1 MTAHC
6 YPKGC
11 FFRTLSDIRNSHITV
26 MGLGLNGGGESS
38 VRFFLKHGAYV
49 TVTDMKNRDGLLPT
63 IKSLESDPSLDKTR
77 LTYVLGEHRVED
89 FSEADCV
96 IKNPGIKYDGN
107 KFLAAAKVIET
118 DLSIFLHFTKS
129 PIIAVTGSKGKSS
142 TVSAIQYGLEKA
154 GFTSF
159 SGGNIT
165 VSPLSFLEKTNEKTI
180 VVLELSSWQ
189 LADLRGRTV
198 LRPHIAV
205 ITKIVPD
212 HQNFYHSMEAYI
224 ADKKLIYAD
233 QTENDFTII
242 DADEDEPG
250 SGPSNGSTWGTVF
263 AAETKGMVL
272 NYSRRPLPHGILGVW
287 QETAADG
294 SFHGVARLPRTMLS
308 SAAQKNMDDTETILG
323 PLAVPGDHMKTN
335 VLNAALVLRLMK
347 IAPEK
352 IIRILGNWEG
362 LPHRLQY
369 FFSWTPDQQKNA
381 GIKTRLCSVKFYN
394 DSCAT
399 VPEAAAAASQ
409 AFGHPV
415 ILLCG
420 GTEKGLSMAPLAAS
434 LSCHH
439 HEMPV
444 KSLYLL
450 AGSATDEL
458 CTLLRKYKVSY
469 NGPYPSLE
477 DMLTA
482 VKRKLSETASSSLLQ
497 TDETIVFS
505 PGATSFG
512 MFINEFDRGTKF
524 METVRQL
531 FGTA

>member
-1 MTAHC
+1 
-6 YPKGC
+6 
-11 FFRTLSDIRNSHITV
+11 
-26 MGLGLNGGGESS
+26 
-38 VRFFLKHGAYV
+38 
-49 TVTDMKNRDGLLPT
+49 
-63 IKSLESDPSLDKTR
+63 
-77 LTYVLGEHRVED
+77 
-89 FSEADCV
+89 
-96 IKNPGIKYDGN
+96 
-107 KFLAAAKVIET
+107 
-118 DLSIFLHFTKS
+118 
-129 PIIAVTGSKGKSS
+129 
-142 TVSAIQYGLEKA
+142 
-154 GFTSF
+154 
-159 SGGNIT
+159 
-165 VSPLSFLEKTNEKTI
+165 
-180 VVLELSSWQ
+180 
-189 LADLRGRTV
+189 
-198 LRPHIAV
+198 
-205 ITKIVPD
+205 
-212 HQNFYHSMEAYI
+212 
-224 ADKKLIYAD
+224 
-233 QTENDFTII
+233 
-242 DADEDEPG
+242 
-250 SGPSNGSTWGTVF
+250 
-263 AAETKGMVL
+263 
-272 NYSRRPLPHGILGVW
+272 
-287 QETAADG
+287 
-294 SFHGVARLPRTMLS
+294 MLS

-381 GIKTRLCSVKFYN
+381 GIKTRLRSVKFYN